1 MGNGESSS
9 SSQPV
14 DGRAGYVDPEEQAKR
29 DRQDKQF
36 GEAMNSN
43 GVRVY
48 QQRAAE
54 DAKVNA
60 AAAGGGF
67 NMDIDAMRK
76 LQPKWQ
82 GIADK
87 LSDATQLAT
96 QLQAV
101 RKPANDDASGLQK
114 QAADRH
120 AAAYLASLQQQLKY
134 AQGYAVQLKNAIA
147 KYEGQD
153 HANTAS
159 LRKQG

>member
-1 MGNGESSS
+1 MGNGESS

-87 LSDATQLAT
+87 LSDMMQLGDQFKALP
-96 QLQAV
+96 Q
-101 RKPANDDASGLQK
+101 PAEDPASTLQK
-114 QAADRH
+114 KAADSH
-120 AAAYLASLQQQLKY
+120 ADAYTASLKQQQIY
-134 AQGYAVQLKNAIA
+134 AQGYANQLKNAIA
-147 KYEGQD
+147 KYEKQE
-153 HANTAS
+153 HANTDG

>member
-1 MGNGESSS
+1 MGNGQSSS
-9 SSQPV
+9 NSQPV

-67 NMDIDAMRK
+67 NMDVDAMRK

-87 LSDATQLAT
+87 LSDMVRAGGQLKI
-96 QLQAV
+96 V
-101 RKPANDDASGLQK
+101 PPPAEDPASKLQK
-114 QAADRH
+114 KAADGH
-120 AAAYLASLQQQLKY
+120 ADAYVASLQQQWEY
-134 AQGYAVQLKNAIA
+134 AKGYALKLKDAIA

-153 HANTAS
+153 HANTSS

>member
-1 MGNGESSS
+1 MGNGQPSSNS
-9 SSQPV
+9 EPT

-67 NMDIDAMRK
+67 NMDIDAMKR

-82 GIADK
+82 EIADK
-87 LSDATQLAT
+87 LNDMVRVGDQLK
-96 QLQAV
+96 V
-101 RKPANDDASGLQK
+101 VPPPADDPASTMQK
-114 QAADRH
+114 KAADGH
-120 AAAYLASLQQQLKY
+120 ADAYVTSLQQQQAY
-134 AQGYAVQLKNAIA
+134 AQGYADKLRDAIA
-147 KYEGQD
+147 KYESQD
-153 HANTAS
+153 HANTNS

>member
-1 MGNGESSS
+1 MGNGQSSS

-14 DGRAGYVDPEEQAKR
+14 DGRAGYVDPEEQARR

-43 GVRVY
+43 GTRIY

-54 DAKVNA
+54 DEKVNA

-67 NMDIDAMRK
+67 KMDIAAMRK

-82 GIADK
+82 EIADK
-87 LSDATQLAT
+87 LDGMIQTASQLK
-96 QLQAV
+96 V
-101 RKPANDDASGLQK
+101 VPPPADDPASTLQK
-114 QAADRH
+114 KAADGH
-120 AAAYLASLQQQLKY
+120 ADAYVASLQQQRDY
-134 AQGYAVQLKNAIA
+134 AQGYADKLKDAIS
-147 KYEGQD
+147 KYENQD
-153 HANTAS
+153 HANTNS

>member
-1 MGNGESSS
+1 MGNGQSSS
-9 SSQPV
+9 NSQPV
-14 DGRAGYVDPEEQAKR
+14 DGRAGYVDPEEQARR

-67 NMDIDAMRK
+67 NMDIDAMK
-76 LQPKWQ
+76 ALQPRWQ

-87 LSDATQLAT
+87 LSDMMQLGDQFKGFRSPRRIRPARCRRRPPTVTPTLTWQASSNNGPMPRAT
-96 QLQAV
+96 
-101 RKPANDDASGLQK
+101 RIS
-114 QAADRH
+114 
-120 AAAYLASLQQQLKY
+120 
-134 AQGYAVQLKNAIA
+134 
-147 KYEGQD
+147 
-153 HANTAS
+153 
-159 LRKQG
+159 